1 MAKFRYED
9 PDFDV
14 ASEQGGV
21 VEYHPEQPTPRS
33 ASEAV
38 LRRHEARLMALP
50 GVKGV
55 GVGSGPAGEKCIEVY
70 VASSSDAK
78 RLPPELEGVCV
89 TTRVVGEIDACRLR

>member
-1 MAKFRYED
+1 
-9 PDFDV
+9 
-14 ASEQGGV
+14 
-21 VEYHPEQPTPRS
+21 
-33 ASEAV
+33 
-38 LRRHEARLMALP
+38 MALP